1 MIRHASPLRGLSFPS
16 TRDGRFQKDETQLS
30 RNIALIGCGAISQLL
45 YIPALANARRDFG
58 RVWIVDPRARVLGAA
73 ALAAL
78 GTAEI
83 VNSLEQVKDDIAL
96 AIIAAPNGLHFHLA
110 REALKRGA
118 HVLIEKP
125 FVVRPSDA
133 ADLLEIAATQ
143 DRLVVVNQT
152 RRFFPL
158 ANEIR
163 HRIKKGDF
171 GAFKSASHF
180 EGAKLAWPFE
190 SGAAFAKD
198 AYRTGVIMDIGVH
211 VLDFYHFLLAPK
223 WDLVSA
229 IHDGFNGPEGL
240 AEICVMANSAP
251 VNIRLSRYC
260 LQQNLARLSFEEA
273 ELWADVHSLDVY
285 WVKMR
290 GKSPQVLEARPFGLD
305 YNKLGGNILRNFVD
319 AVDQKEPPMCD
330 GASSLPVIALLDKI
344 YRSASLYPAEIGIV

>member
-1 MIRHASPLRGLSFPS
+1 MVARRKPGSAIGSLSTTSRRLHQARGYRAP
-16 TRDGRFQKDETQLS
+16 TAVGRDGATPIERLWRLDQQTDFRPSGYINRKCLVRFRYFDRGFESVGLYPLAATSDPAAGGYFGGLTIALNEPRRDLLEWPIVRQAAPEMGAFQKDETQLS
-30 RNIALIGCGAISQLL
+30 RNIALIGCGAISQVL

-83 VNSLEQVKDDIAL
+83 VTSLEQVTDEIAL

-125 FVVRPSDA
+125 FVVRPSDG

-163 HRIKKGDF
+163 RRIKKGDF

-180 EGAKLAWPFE
+180 EGTKLAWPFE

-198 AYRTGVIMDIGVH
+198 AYRTGVIMDFGVH

-229 IHDGFNGPEGL
+229 IHDG
-240 AEICVMANSAP
+240 I
-251 VNIRLSRYC
+251 
-260 LQQNLARLSFEEA
+260 Q
-273 ELWADVHSLDVY
+273 WT
-285 WVKMR
+285 R
-290 GKSPQVLEARPFGLD
+290 GTSQRFA
-305 YNKLGGNILRNFVD
+305 
-319 AVDQKEPPMCD
+319 
-330 GASSLPVIALLDKI
+330 
-344 YRSASLYPAEIGIV
+344 